1 MFFAGDHDALLVLL
15 MVPRIISK
23 SDLLATQVRDKV
35 STGSSTSL
43 TTYCWISKVIKTTF
57 HSIQE

>member
-35 STGSSTSL
+35 STGSSTSF
-43 TTYCWISKVIKTTF
+43 TTYG
-57 HSIQE
+57 

>member
-43 TTYCWISKVIKTTF
+43 TTYGWTSKVIKTTF